1 MCVYL
6 WLDAE
11 SASSN
16 FSSLF
21 WACLFSGM
29 CTTYWN
35 IAKEQKLLFIFSKM
49 TVWAYRRDMGFLW
62 IISCSFL
69 VWFFFSYLL
78 RVFQWPSQ
86 NRELFGLC
94 KNPCKGTRPFLYP
107 ARCVGCCDLNI
118 DFKEHKNINKYY
130 TCVTDNNQTISDEA
144 SGDLEGSYLKTL
156 TAYKHKVV
164 VLITKQRNISPVLM
178 LHINLRGSMNGQV
191 RMGIG
196 CMHQA
201 LINECKAKT

>member
-1 MCVYL
+1 MLNLPLLILAHCFELACSLACVLLTGTLLKNKNLYL
-6 WLDAE
+6 FFQRWLYEHIEETWDFYE
-11 SASSN
+11 SYPVV
-16 FSSLF
+16 SL
-21 WACLFSGM
+21 CG
-29 CTTYWN
+29 
-35 IAKEQKLLFIFSKM
+35 
-49 TVWAYRRDMGFLW
+49 
-62 IISCSFL
+62 
-69 VWFFFSYLL
+69 FFFSYLL

>member
-1 MCVYL
+1 MLNLPLLILAHCFELACSLACVLLTGTLLKNKNFYL
-6 WLDAE
+6 FFQRWLYEHIEETWDFYE
-11 SASSN
+11 SYPVV
-16 FSSLF
+16 SL
-21 WACLFSGM
+21 CG
-29 CTTYWN
+29 
-35 IAKEQKLLFIFSKM
+35 
-49 TVWAYRRDMGFLW
+49 
-62 IISCSFL
+62 
-69 VWFFFSYLL
+69 FFSYLL
-78 RVFQWPSQ
+78 HVFQWPSQ

-94 KNPCKGTRPFLYP
+94 KNPCTGTRPFPYP
-107 ARCVGCCDLNI
+107 AGCVACCDLNI

-130 TCVTDNNQTISDEA
+130 TCVRDNNRTISDEA

-178 LHINLRGSMNGQV
+178 PHINLRGSMNGQV

-201 LINECKAKT
+201 LINECKAKP